1 MNLINLFIIFLSLN
15 AFALSQDEEKK
26 YDELEGL
33 SFIKAL
39 IQDKKYEDVLKY
51 YPQLKQA
58 SHERQEFHYYAA
70 EANYQLKRF
79 SKAFDLLQSGSKKPT
94 ADYLK
99 LWGRTASHL
108 KKYDDCSE
116 LYKKVKPKDIQG
128 EDWKVFFQCLSKNNE
143 TSIALNLALT
153 QKLIDLDFQ
162 LVSQEV
168 LIKNGLHLAAETKR
182 EIFLGKCQESNS
194 YFRMWATLEKVKLRD
209 MRVLETAHAC
219 HPAVIEITSLFI
231 KNLFVEGHYHSIAY
245 IFETLSVQDVAYIKH
260 SAEFYKVAG
269 RGTVADYFFTL
280 GDEHD
285 FVLNQS
291 ARFLNQ
297 ENYAGLLTIPF
308 KSQLLSGNKDL
319 AYALAYS
326 QFKYLNLSASL
337 GSLEKIDKRIGRDVQ
352 LANLIEQ
359 CRSLDWKC
367 RP

>member
-1 MNLINLFIIFLSLN
+1 MNLINLFIIFVSLN

-33 SFIKAL
+33 PFIKAL
-39 IQDKKYEDVLKY
+39 LQDKKYEDVLKY

-58 SHERQEFHYYAA
+58 SHERQDFHYYAA

-79 SKAFDLLQSGSKKPT
+79 SKAFDLLKSGSKKPN
-94 ADYLK
+94 AEYLK
-99 LWGRTASHL
+99 LWARSASRL

-116 LYKKVKPKDIQG
+116 LYQKVQPKAIHA
-128 EDWKVFFQCLSKNNE
+128 EDWTEFFKCLVKNDE
-143 TSIALNLALT
+143 TSVALSLALNQNLS
-153 QKLIDLDFQ
+153 DLDFQ

-168 LIKNGLHLAAETKR
+168 LIKNGLHLAAESKR
-182 EIFLGKCQESNS
+182 DSFLKKCQESNS

-219 HPAVIEITSLFI
+219 YPAVIEITSLFI
-231 KNLFVEGHYHSIAY
+231 KNLFIEGKYHSIAY
-245 IFETLSVQDVAYIKH
+245 IFESLSANDVAYIKH

-269 RGTVADYFFTL
+269 RSTVADYFFTL

-291 ARFLNQ
+291 SRFLNQ

-308 KSQLLSGNKDL
+308 KSQLLGKNKDL

-326 QFKYLNLSASL
+326 QFKYLNLK
-337 GSLEKIDKRIGRDVQ
+337 GSRGVLDAMAKRNGRDEQ
-352 LANLIEQ
+352 LAQLIEQ
-359 CRSLDWKC
+359 CRTLDWKC